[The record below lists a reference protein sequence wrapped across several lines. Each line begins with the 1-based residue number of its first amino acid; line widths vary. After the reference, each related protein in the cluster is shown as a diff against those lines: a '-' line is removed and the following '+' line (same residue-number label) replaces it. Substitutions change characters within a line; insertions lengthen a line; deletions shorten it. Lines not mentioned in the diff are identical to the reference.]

1 MRGVIVICKL
11 TGSLDCEVLLL
22 FVHRTASGSLGAVLT
37 ALSLASAATCVVVPG
52 QRVAAQPVG
61 SSRPAAPPEQD
72 AAPGAPAITATS
84 GLVTIESDR
93 QMADNSTGIVTASGN
108 VRIVYPDQR
117 VVATA
122 RQAQY
127 FSREGRVV
135 LSGEVTVVQD
145 DGHSL
150 QAEQLVYLVNQERL
164 EARPA
169 AGQQVTSRY
178 TLSSPSLPSPLLT
191 APASGARP

>member
-1 MRGVIVICKL
+1 MLCKL
-11 TGSLDCEVLLL
+11 TSSQVCDGLLVLIPRPL
-22 FVHRTASGSLGAVLT
+22 VAPLGALLVGLCWT
-37 ALSLASAATCVVVPG
+37 AGATWAKPAWM
-52 QRVAAQPVG
+52 RVAAQPVAE
-61 SSRPAAPPEQD
+61 AAPVTGFQP
-72 AAPGAPAITATS
+72 ATPAPVVTPTT

-93 QMADNSTGIVTASGN
+93 QMADNSTGIVTAIGN

-127 FSREGRVV
+127 FSREARIV
-135 LSGEVTVVQD
+135 LSGDVDVVQD

-150 QAEQLVYLVNQERL
+150 RAEQLVYRVDQERM

-169 AGQQVTSRY
+169 AGEQVISRY
-178 TLSSPSLPSPLLT
+178 NLA
-191 APASGARP
+191 APTPARQTTGARQ

>member
-1 MRGVIVICKL
+1 MGPSRSPAVP
-11 TGSLDCEVLLL
+11 
-22 FVHRTASGSLGAVLT
+22 AGALT
-37 ALSLASAATCVVVPG
+37 AMGLVAALALVPG
-52 QRVAAQPVG
+52 PVRAQ
-61 SSRPAAPPEQD
+61 S
-72 AAPGAPAITATS
+72 APAGPQTPTVITPTT

-93 QMADNSTGIVTASGN
+93 QMADNSTGIVTALGN

-135 LSGEVTVVQD
+135 LSGDVDVVQD

-150 QAEQLVYLVNQERL
+150 RAEQLVYLVGPERL
-164 EARPA
+164 EALPA
-169 AGQQVTSRY
+169 AGQQVISRYNLAAPAPGGDRAGTSR
-178 TLSSPSLPSPLLT
+178 
-191 APASGARP
+191 

>member
-1 MRGVIVICKL
+1 MREVIVICKL
-11 TGSLDCEVLLL
+11 TLSLDCEVLLL

-37 ALSLASAATCVVVPG
+37 ALSLGSAAICAVVSG

-61 SSRPAAPPEQD
+61 SSRPAAATDQ

-135 LSGEVTVVQD
+135 LSGEVTVLQD
-145 DGHSL
+145 DGHTL
-150 QAEQLVYLVNQERL
+150 QAEQLIYLVNQERL

-178 TLSSPSLPSPLLT
+178 NLASPSLPSPPLSS
-191 APASGARP
+191 PASGARP

>member
-1 MRGVIVICKL
+1 MR
-11 TGSLDCEVLLL
+11 
-22 FVHRTASGSLGAVLT
+22 A
-37 ALSLASAATCVVVPG
+37 
-52 QRVAAQPVG
+52 AAQPAM
-61 SSRPAAPPEQD
+61 PASKSPASPSPAPVV
-72 AAPGAPAITATS
+72 TATT

-93 QMADNSTGIVTASGN
+93 QMADNSTGIVTAIGN

-135 LSGEVTVVQD
+135 LSGQVSVIQD

-150 QAEQLVYLVNQERL
+150 RAEQLVYLVNQERL

-169 AGQQVTSRY
+169 AGQQVLSRY
-178 TLSSPSLPSPLLT
+178 NLAAPTPSS
-191 APASGARP
+191 PASGDRP

>member
-1 MRGVIVICKL
+1 MV
-11 TGSLDCEVLLL
+11 
-22 FVHRTASGSLGAVLT
+22 
-37 ALSLASAATCVVVPG
+37 
-52 QRVAAQPVG
+52 
-61 SSRPAAPPEQD
+61 
-72 AAPGAPAITATS
+72 TATT

-93 QMADNSTGIVTASGN
+93 QMADNSTGIVTAIGN

-135 LSGEVTVVQD
+135 LSGQVSVIQD

-150 QAEQLVYLVNQERL
+150 RAEQLVYLVNQERL
-164 EARPA
+164 EARPD
-169 AGQQVTSRY
+169 AGQQVISRY
-178 TLSSPSLPSPLLT
+178 NLAAPTPSS
-191 APASGARP
+191 PASGDRP

>member
-1 MRGVIVICKL
+1 MVCG
-11 TGSLDCEVLLL
+11 GLLL
-22 FVHRTASGSLGAVLT
+22 FIPRPAAGPLGALLTVLCLT
-37 ALSLASAATCVVVPG
+37 AAATTWRDAASM
-52 QRVAAQPVG
+52 RVAAQPAL
-61 SSRPAAPPEQD
+61 PASKSPAPLSP
-72 AAPGAPAITATS
+72 APLSPAPLSPAPVVTATT

-93 QMADNSTGIVTASGN
+93 QMADNSTGIVTAIGN

-135 LSGEVTVVQD
+135 LSGQVSVIQD

-150 QAEQLVYLVNQERL
+150 RAEQLVYLVNQERL

-169 AGQQVTSRY
+169 AGQQVLSRY
-178 TLSSPSLPSPLLT
+178 NLAAPTPSS
-191 APASGARP
+191 PASGDRR

>member
-1 MRGVIVICKL
+1 MVCG
-11 TGSLDCEVLLL
+11 GLLL
-22 FVHRTASGSLGAVLT
+22 FTPRPAAGPLGALLT
-37 ALSLASAATCVVVPG
+37 ALCLTAATTTWPDAG
-52 QRVAAQPVG
+52 SMRVAAQPALPASK
-61 SSRPAAPPEQD
+61 SSAPTPS
-72 AAPGAPAITATS
+72 APVVTATT

-93 QMADNSTGIVTASGN
+93 QMADNSTGIVTATGN

-127 FSREGRVV
+127 FSREARIV
-135 LSGEVTVVQD
+135 LSGQVSVIQD

-150 QAEQLVYLVNQERL
+150 RAEQLVYLVNQERL

-169 AGQQVTSRY
+169 AGQQVVSRY
-178 TLSSPSLPSPLLT
+178 NLAAPAPSS
-191 APASGARP
+191 PASGDRP

>member
-1 MRGVIVICKL
+1 MVCG
-11 TGSLDCEVLLL
+11 GLLL
-22 FVHRTASGSLGAVLT
+22 FIPRPAAGPLGALLTVLCLT
-37 ALSLASAATCVVVPG
+37 AAATTWRDAAPM
-52 QRVAAQPVG
+52 RAAAQPAM
-61 SSRPAAPPEQD
+61 PASKSPASPSPAPVV
-72 AAPGAPAITATS
+72 TATT

-93 QMADNSTGIVTASGN
+93 QMADNSTGIVTAIGN

-135 LSGEVTVVQD
+135 LSGQVSVIQD

-150 QAEQLVYLVNQERL
+150 RAEQLVYLVNQERL

-169 AGQQVTSRY
+169 AGQQVLSRY
-178 TLSSPSLPSPLLT
+178 NLAAPTPSS
-191 APASGARP
+191 PASGDRP